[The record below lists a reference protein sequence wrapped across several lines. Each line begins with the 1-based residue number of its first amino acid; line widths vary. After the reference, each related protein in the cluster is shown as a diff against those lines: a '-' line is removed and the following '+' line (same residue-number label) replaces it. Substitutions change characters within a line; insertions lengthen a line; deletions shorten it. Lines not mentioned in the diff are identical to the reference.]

1 MIQEEEKERIM
12 INNLKEL
19 KDIFDRNNVTFWLD
33 WGTLLGAVREHKLI
47 PWDWDIDLGALR
59 GDYDKI
65 ISISDQIKKAGFLM
79 NEVSIP
85 IADSEFIYRRF
96 GFYKSG
102 YPIDLGV
109 YYPKDKDFFSLLG
122 PGKFKG
128 GLLSKIC
135 MKILWLTWF
144 ILESDHVSSDSKYN
158 IVAIKVIK
166 FCLTLGSPKQKDFLR
181 KLVKREIL
189 KRNYGAPMRMVII
202 PKHYFETLGKI
213 EFYKE
218 KFNTPFNPEEYLTLK
233 YGTDWRTPKKD
244 APSWD
249 SKANKI
255 SLANKNV

>member
-1 MIQEEEKERIM
+1 MEQEEEKERIM
-12 INNLKEL
+12 IKNLKEL
-19 KDIFDRNNVTFWLD
+19 KEIFDRNNVTFWLD
-33 WGTLLGAVREHKLI
+33 WGTLLGAVRDQRLI
-47 PWDWDIDLGALR
+47 PWDWDMDLGILN
-59 GDYDKI
+59 GEYDKI

-102 YPIDLGV
+102 YPIDMGI

-135 MKILWLTWF
+135 MKMLWLTWF
-144 ILESDHVSSDSKYN
+144 ILLSKHVSSDSKYN
-158 IVAIKVIK
+158 FAAIEVIR
-166 FCLTLGSPKQKDFLR
+166 FCLKLISSKQKIYLR
-181 KLVKREIL
+181 ELVKKEIL
-189 KRNYGAPMRMVII
+189 KRNYGSAMRMVII

-213 EFYKE
+213 EFYGQA
-218 KFNTPFNPEEYLTLK
+218 FNVPSDTEDYLLFK
-233 YGTDWRTPKKD
+233 YGKGWKIPKKD

>member
-47 PWDWDIDLGALR
+47 PWDWDIDLGILN
-59 GDYDKI
+59 GEYDKI

-102 YPIDLGV
+102 YPIDLGE
-109 YYPKDKDFFSLLG
+109 YYPKDKDFFSLMG

-135 MKILWLTWF
+135 MKILWLTGL
-144 ILESDHVSSDSKYN
+144 ILEFDNTNSDSK
-158 IVAIKVIK
+158 
-166 FCLTLGSPKQKDFLR
+166 
-181 KLVKREIL
+181 
-189 KRNYGAPMRMVII
+189 
-202 PKHYFETLGKI
+202 
-213 EFYKE
+213 
-218 KFNTPFNPEEYLTLK
+218 
-233 YGTDWRTPKKD
+233 
-244 APSWD
+244 
-249 SKANKI
+249 
-255 SLANKNV
+255 